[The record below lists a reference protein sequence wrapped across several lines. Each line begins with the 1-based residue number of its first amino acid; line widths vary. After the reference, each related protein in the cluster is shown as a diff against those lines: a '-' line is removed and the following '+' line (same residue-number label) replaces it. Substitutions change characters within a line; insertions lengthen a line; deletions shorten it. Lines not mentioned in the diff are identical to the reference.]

1 MNMENTI
8 ITLLYKYDCVIVP
21 GLGGFIAKKVD
32 SEFNPINYTFSPPKK
47 KVGFNSDLIHT
58 DGLLAN
64 AIVSEQKIDYNSA
77 VAVIEKN
84 VTDWKLKLN
93 KGEEIKIKG
102 LGALKQTNNLLDFT
116 PENNINFS
124 LDTFGLQDIKSTY
137 ILREKKETIAKSN
150 SSSWG
155 SYAAAIALAIG
166 VGATSFFAN
175 DRLVQPQLSSI
186 LPFTLNTEI
195 PTEQNVASFIA
206 EKNTDKEV
214 LPKVEEVQEVVVTK
228 PETIAQEEEVVNT
241 EVKEE
246 PKNETATEEDE
257 TSLIKQYQVI
267 GGSYKTYHRAMK
279 REAEMKKAGYKD
291 AVIIGKVGSFFM
303 VAYKTFDTE
312 QEALELKRALE
323 QRGKDVFL
331 RN

>member
-1 MNMENTI
+1 MNMENII

-64 AIVSEQKIDYNSA
+64 AIASEQKIDYNSA
-77 VAVIEKN
+77 VAIVEKN

-93 KGEEIKIKG
+93 KGETVKIKG
-102 LGALKQTNNLLDFT
+102 LGVLKQTNNLLDFT

-124 LDTFGLQDIKSTY
+124 LETFGLQDIKSNY
-137 ILREKKETIAKSN
+137 IIREKKEIQTDTNI
-150 SSSWG
+150 SWG
-155 SYAAAIALAIG
+155 SYVAAVALAVM

-175 DRLVQPQLSSI
+175 DKLVQPQLSSI
-186 LPFTLNTEI
+186 LPITLNTEVSTK
-195 PTEQNVASFIA
+195 PNEKERTVLPVVTENKTESLP
-206 EKNTDKEV
+206 ELKNTPESIV
-214 LPKVEEVQEVVVTK
+214 VEEEQIT
-228 PETIAQEEEVVNT
+228 QEEPE
-241 EVKEE
+241 KEL
-246 PKNETATEEDE
+246 ETTNIEEGLD
-257 TSLIKQYQVI
+257 LVKQYQVI

-279 REAEMKKAGYKD
+279 REAEMKKAGYQD
-291 AVIIGKVGSFFM
+291 AIIIGKVGSFFM

-312 QEALELKRALE
+312 EEALELKRALE
-323 QRGKDVFL
+323 QGGKDVFL
-331 RN
+331 RK

>member
-1 MNMENTI
+1 MENTI

-64 AIVSEQKIDYNSA
+64 AVASEQKIDYNSA
-77 VAVIEKN
+77 VALIEKN

-93 KGEEIKIKG
+93 KGEKVKIKG
-102 LGALKQTNNLLDFT
+102 LGTLKQTNNLLDFT

-124 LDTFGLQDIKSTY
+124 LETFGLQDIKSTY
-137 ILREKKETIAKSN
+137 ILREKKEVKTDTSI
-150 SSSWG
+150 SWG
-155 SYAAAIALAIG
+155 SYVAAVALAVI

-175 DRLVQPQLSSI
+175 DKLVQPQLSSI
-186 LPFTLNTEI
+186 LPVTLNTEVPSVQEKETPVTVVEDESSDLENI
-195 PTEQNVASFIA
+195 TE
-206 EKNTDKEV
+206 NTVVVEEKEV
-214 LPKVEEVQEVVVTK
+214 LEDKSEVEE
-228 PETIAQEEEVVNT
+228 ETNT
-241 EVKEE
+241 EE
-246 PKNETATEEDE
+246 NN
-257 TSLIKQYQVI
+257 SLIKQYQVI

-312 QEALELKRALE
+312 EQALELKRALE
-323 QRGKDVFL
+323 QGGKDVFL
-331 RN
+331 RK